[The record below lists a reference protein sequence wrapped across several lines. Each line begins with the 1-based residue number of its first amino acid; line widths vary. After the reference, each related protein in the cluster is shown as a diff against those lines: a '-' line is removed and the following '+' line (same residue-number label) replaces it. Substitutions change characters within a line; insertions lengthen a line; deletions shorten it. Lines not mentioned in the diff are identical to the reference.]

1 MLLSGVFV
9 TQIAIDSYYT
19 PNVCHLQKCKCLP
32 MRRLNNDSSESIR
45 NLEEMPR
52 KSFAVRQQSSFLVIL
67 ENKVVKFFAF
77 LLQVAGIYGFSALT
91 LCSKLLGN
99 QNSMSYRT
107 IVGYPVFCIVQS
119 MLWSNVFQDLIA
131 KPRSRENGNY
141 QAVLS
146 SDETGEDS
154 EEGQE
159 DNTHLQCDHSKS
171 EDHATARFKSS
182 TYLRVLR
189 WPTTAIQIQHF

>member
-9 TQIAIDSYYT
+9 AQIAIDSYYT
-19 PNVCHLQKCKCLP
+19 PNICHLQKCKCQQ
-32 MRRLNNDSSESIR
+32 LNNSSSESIR
-45 NLEEMPR
+45 NLEEMPQ
-52 KSFAVRQQSSFLVIL
+52 KSVAIHQRSSFLVIL

-77 LLQVAGIYGFSALT
+77 LLQVAGIFGFSALT

-107 IVGYPVFCIVQS
+107 IIGYPVFCIVQS
-119 MLWSNVFQDLIA
+119 VLWSNVVQDFIA
-131 KPRSRENGNY
+131 KPGSRENGNY

-154 EEGQE
+154 EEGRG
-159 DNTHLQCDHSKS
+159 DDTHHQHDHS
-171 EDHATARFKSS
+171 DHATARFKSS
-182 TYLRVLR
+182 TYL
-189 WPTTAIQIQHF
+189 TC